1 MLLYRLENCNNGAR
15 VVPTDPPTT
24 EPVPVETEAPAVTV
38 APKDSAPEEG
48 PGGAAGDLKMN
59 SHVLVAALILSVITA
74 VFHM

>member
-48 PGGAAGDLKMN
+48 PGGGSLPLRAPP
-59 SHVLVAALILSVITA
+59 H
-74 VFHM
+74 